1 MRRAVAVG
9 ALLTGLIG
17 LVGAPVALGDGRTR
31 STTRDGM
38 TLTVT
43 PATGLDPA
51 GRAVR
56 VTGRGYDVNK
66 GIYVAFCV
74 DNGPGTTPTP
84 CGGGQDQQGTSGN
97 SVWISS
103 FPPYYGTGLAQPY
116 GEGGTFDVTI
126 RVQAQLNDGVDC
138 RTTRCAV
145 VTRADHT
152 ASDDRS
158 LDVAVPVDF
167 TTTPKTPTRTSATS
181 ARPAPSRSAGLEK
194 ATAPRATATSALV
207 TTSPAATA
215 ATASAPLPAAGT
227 DHTPAGP
234 AEVAAAERSDE
245 GADVGAVLML
255 GLVGL
260 GLVGAAATTVL
271 LRRRSS
277 P

>member
-1 MRRAVAVG
+1 MAVT
-9 ALLTGLIG
+9 LLAG
-17 LVGAPVALGDGRTR
+17 LVAAPVALGDSRTR
-31 STTRDGM
+31 SATRDGM

-74 DNGPGTTPTP
+74 DNGPGKAPTP
-84 CGGGQDQQGTSGN
+84 CGGGQDQEGTSGN

-126 RVQAQLNDGVDC
+126 RVQAQLNDQVDC
-138 RTTRCAV
+138 RKARCAV

-158 LDVAVPVDF
+158 LDVAVPLDF
-167 TTTPKTPTRTSATS
+167 TTTPTKLADASSAPVRSAPTRAS
-181 ARPAPSRSAGLEK
+181 SAGPT
-194 ATAPRATATSALV
+194 TAPRATAAAALV
-207 TTSPAATA
+207 TTSPSAMAAA
-215 ATASAPLPAAGT
+215 ASALPPAAGT
-227 DHTPAGP
+227 DPTPEGP
-234 AEVAAAERSDE
+234 AAVTAAERADE
-245 GADVGAVLML
+245 GAGVRPLVML

-271 LRRRSS
+271 LRRRRSR
-277 P
+277 